1 MYSGVA
7 TGIFAFR
14 NANKTA
20 NENIGRLP
28 VTVGQGAAVIK
39 AGAQYNNAV
48 SKQAKVV
55 LNTIDEVAK
64 TDKVFGGLTKAVKF
78 AANHVNHFIVGSSG
92 LNVLTAKKEDRKK
105 TIIAES
111 GSLAGMFIGEGLM
124 KKHLEGV
131 LAKLPISKKWAPI
144 VKGVTFVIGSI
155 TSSNIGQ
162 SIGEKVA
169 KEIDKP
175 TPKKID
181 YVA

>member
-1 MYSGVA
+1 M
-7 TGIFAFR
+7 
-14 NANKTA
+14 
-20 NENIGRLP
+20 
-28 VTVGQGAAVIK
+28 
-39 AGAQYNNAV
+39 
-48 SKQAKVV
+48 
-55 LNTIDEVAK
+55 
-64 TDKVFGGLTKAVKF
+64 
-78 AANHVNHFIVGSSG
+78 SSG

-169 KEIDKP
+169 KQIDKP

>member
-1 MYSGVA
+1 M
-7 TGIFAFR
+7 
-14 NANKTA
+14 
-20 NENIGRLP
+20 
-28 VTVGQGAAVIK
+28 
-39 AGAQYNNAV
+39 
-48 SKQAKVV
+48 
-55 LNTIDEVAK
+55 
-64 TDKVFGGLTKAVKF
+64 
-78 AANHVNHFIVGSSG
+78 
-92 LNVLTAKKEDRKK
+92 NVLTAKKEDRKK

-144 VKGVTFVIGSI
+144 TKGVTFVIGSI

-169 KEIDKP
+169 KQIDKS

>member
-1 MYSGVA
+1 MCNAVA
-7 TGIFAFR
+7 TVIFASR

-20 NENIGRLP
+20 NENIGKLP
-28 VTVGQGAAVIK
+28 VTVGQCVTGIK

-48 SKQAKVV
+48 SKQIKVV
-55 LNTIDEVAK
+55 LNIIYEVAK
-64 TDKVFGGLTKAVKF
+64 NDKVFGGLTKAVNF

-124 KKHLEGV
+124 KKHLDGV

-155 TSSNIGQ
+155 TSSNIGK
-162 SIGEKVA
+162 SIGEKAA
-169 KEIDKP
+169 KHIDNP
-175 TPKKID
+175 APRKID